1 MATRGGAFW
10 GYKGSKSDD
19 QLVSRYIGG
28 MRQEI
33 QDSLNLFDLAN
44 VLEAYQRV
52 LLIEKTLMQGP
63 LGMFGHGSSGD
74 TTD

>member
-1 MATRGGAFW
+1 M
-10 GYKGSKSDD
+10 
-19 QLVSRYIGG
+19 SRYIGG